1 MINIKFILIFSLLAF
16 DSREHARYFLLLS
29 TFGGFS
35 LFPLIFTG
43 AGKYLFIKPEEHIS
57 YIEIPIKITLFIA
70 YTAFLFYTLG
80 EIHG

>member
-1 MINIKFILIFSLLAF
+1 MKIKSMLKFSLLAF

-43 AGKYLFIKPEEHIS
+43 PGKYILNLIS
-57 YIEIPIKITLFIA
+57 MIFHL
-70 YTAFLFYTLG
+70 
-80 EIHG
+80 

>member
-1 MINIKFILIFSLLAF
+1 MFSSSLLAF

-43 AGKYLFIKPEEHIS
+43 PGNALSLLRKQGSPS
-57 YIEIPIKITLFIA
+57 AT
-70 YTAFLFYTLG
+70 
-80 EIHG
+80 